1 MPKNPPCPPYNL
13 SQEDVLAQAP
23 TAEEDDLWTEL
34 ERIQDPGV
42 LREKFYAE
50 HQMMMDQ
57 LNLAGRFGLEL
68 QHSLEQAQR
77 AERESY
83 SQIQALQD
91 ENLILQSRVNQTHAL
106 SAHLSG
112 TEDEVQNLTNE
123 NESLQ
128 KELDGCRRELK
139 MFRKELD
146 NLVEQMADMGTEVL
160 DAKNKV
166 STYSRRLNEVE
177 QELNSTQE
185 LNVNLQEQLQVALEK
200 QKQTQSTT
208 AQAVKIMQNEL
219 GRVVSDSGTLRST
232 LVELENRQEKCEGR
246 VVEMISNTK
255 EYAHLL
261 EEAQTTIQTMRIES
275 DMDGRGWGG
284 HSPTSWDPRPRRG
297 TGQLSTL
304 AMEDPQLKTL
314 DLAPDEM
321 DPQAWGDNQAV
332 APGMSLGME
341 LGHEPPQND
350 WDDNRAE
357 TETDGQREKEIVVSP
372 PSTPAQLPEPPKQP
386 TPAPSPPVPVVA
398 VLHKETQTPPLQEQP
413 TPSTSKDTRKL
424 STGVLSTELQQR
436 LEEHN
441 TLQTAISATST
452 SSRPPWNPSVA
463 LENELINP
471 SRNRSRSAS
480 RGPRTS
486 SRSSSRSVSQAS
498 LNPLVSSSGSSFRAP
513 KAPLPTSTPS
523 TDAVPVRSGKR
534 QGSLSSG
541 SVAGT
546 NVSADRRPRSRTTP
560 STVEKNSTPGLK
572 HLITADNNTNGS
584 SNVATKTKTSAPSK
598 PGSVSS
604 ITPSSTTRATMNT
617 GSSTKSTENSA
628 NSKTKG
634 RMTPSSSSS
643 SIGSNN
649 HKSSAQA
656 STATEGAPKGAAA
669 AARPSPPSNRNAKKR
684 ISSTS
689 LTASPGALT
698 TTTATGRTT
707 PRSHP
712 MSPSPRATSRA
723 SMSSPSSSP
732 APLSPSIASKKLKA
746 ISGSGSGD
754 VNGTGS
760 RRSSVTSLPL
770 PLPVPATEE
779 GHDDST
785 PITTTTI
792 TTITDTV
799 ETQQ

>member
-1 MPKNPPCPPYNL
+1 
-13 SQEDVLAQAP
+13 
-23 TAEEDDLWTEL
+23 
-34 ERIQDPGV
+34 
-42 LREKFYAE
+42 
-50 HQMMMDQ
+50 
-57 LNLAGRFGLEL
+57 
-68 QHSLEQAQR
+68 
-77 AERESY
+77 
-83 SQIQALQD
+83 
-91 ENLILQSRVNQTHAL
+91 
-106 SAHLSG
+106 
-112 TEDEVQNLTNE
+112 
-123 NESLQ
+123 
-128 KELDGCRRELK
+128 
-139 MFRKELD
+139 
-146 NLVEQMADMGTEVL
+146 MGTEVL

-523 TDAVPVRSGKR
+523 TDAVPVRSG
-534 QGSLSSG
+534 
-541 SVAGT
+541 
-546 NVSADRRPRSRTTP
+546 
-560 STVEKNSTPGLK
+560 LK